1 MKIKSRITLYIV
13 CVGFF
18 SSLIIASFL
27 LYEALEQPI
36 RILDSMLRE
45 DGRRTVSKLEKTGGA
60 DIGGPDDLSDT
71 DGWRTRSVW
80 INVFD
85 TGRGETVYASRFE
98 GISPMRPLETGKK
111 AIIRVADPSAPAQAG
126 KEKKIALRAMRFAVE
141 MGDRA
146 YEVQIARPIDKLYE
160 EILEMLAALTLGLV
174 LAIAASFALA
184 RVVSDKILRPI
195 SDIKELACKIS
206 DENLEERIPVGS
218 ENDELAGLAETLNG
232 MLDRLHRSF
241 LLQREFLYDTS
252 HELKTPLTTMRL
264 AVESLRQ
271 QESCAGIDADEE
283 TVSRL
288 ESQIWRMDKLV
299 NDLLTLSALEASYD
313 INESVVDLGEII
325 SRLTDDYAFMAEAK
339 GINIAARLPERP
351 VIIAGDREKLRRA
364 LSNVLD
370 NAIKY
375 NVENGEVDVNVTEV
389 PDGVTVV
396 VENTGAGLSREETE
410 RVFDRLYRVEKS
422 RTFSEAWGTGLG
434 LAIVKKAIELHGGKV
449 FFESEGTGKN
459 RFTIFL
465 PIRKKGN
472 SSKG

>member
-36 RILDSMLRE
+36 RLLDSMLRE
-45 DGRRTVSKLEKTGGA
+45 DGRRAVLQLEKTGGT
-60 DIGGPDDLSDT
+60 DIGGPNDLSDT
-71 DGWRTRSVW
+71 DGWRSRSVW
-80 INVFD
+80 VNVFD
-85 TGRGETVYASRFE
+85 AERGETVYVSRFE
-98 GISPMRPLETGKK
+98 GISPMMPLETEKK
-111 AIIRVADPSAPAQAG
+111 AVIRVADPSAPEQAG
-126 KEKKIALRAMRFAVE
+126 KEKKITLRAMRFAVKRD
-141 MGDRA
+141 GRTF
-146 YEVQIARPIDKLYE
+146 EVQIARPIDKLYE
-160 EILEMLAALTLGLV
+160 EILEMLAALALGLI

-184 RVVSDKILRPI
+184 RIASDKILRPI

-206 DENLEERIPVGS
+206 DESLEERIPVGS

-241 LLQREFLYDTS
+241 LLQKEFLYDTS

-271 QESCAGIDADEE
+271 QESGAGIDADDE

-299 NDLLTLSALEASYD
+299 NDLLTLSAMEANYG

-325 SRLTDDYAFMAEAK
+325 TRLTDDYTFMAEAK

-351 VIIAGDREKLRRA
+351 VIITGDREKLRRA

-375 NVENGEVDVNVTEV
+375 NTENGAVDVNVAETSG
-389 PDGVTVV
+389 GVTVV
-396 VENTGAGLSREETE
+396 VENTGASLSREEVE

-434 LAIVKKAIELHGGKV
+434 LTIVKKAIELHGGKV
-449 FFESEGTGKN
+449 LFESDGTGKN

-465 PIRKKGN
+465 PIHKKRN